1 MSGFDDSF
9 GYGGYRKAGAEVP
22 PPPPPSDIPLPPIYG
37 PLKHILN
44 TPPPGHNSDQ
54 QASRQSVRISE
65 STGDIAIVSGP
76 GSESVV
82 PLSLFNQMLLR
93 MERLENENELLMRVI
108 DELNAVVERERGA
121 EFKVYEHPAVSTLTA
136 APAQIPTGE
145 GEGVVPPWR
154 LKK

>member
-9 GYGGYRKAGAEVP
+9 GYGGYRKAGAEAP
-22 PPPPPSDIPLPPIYG
+22 PPPPPSEIPLPPIYG

-44 TPPPGHNSDQ
+44 APPPGHGSDQ
-54 QASRQSVRISE
+54 QPSRLSLRISE
-65 STGDIAIVSGP
+65 STGDVAIVSGP

-82 PLSLFNQMLLR
+82 PLSLFSQMLIR

-108 DELNAVVERERGA
+108 DELNAVLERERGS
-121 EFKVYEHPAVSTLTA
+121 EFKVYEHPSVGTVTA
-136 APAQIPTGE
+136 PPAEIVAGDE
-145 GEGVVPPWR
+145 DVVPPWR

>member
-9 GYGGYRKAGAEVP
+9 GYGGYRKAGSEIP
-22 PPPPPSDIPLPPIYG
+22 PPPPPLGIPLPPIYG

-54 QASRQSVRISE
+54 QPSRQSLRISE
-65 STGDIAIVSGP
+65 STGDVAIVAGP
-76 GSESVV
+76 GSEAVV
-82 PLSLFNQMLLR
+82 PLSLFSQMLIR

-108 DELNAVVERERGA
+108 DELNVVLERERGS
-121 EFKVYEHPAVSTLTA
+121 EFKVYEHPSVGTVTASAAEIPAVD
-136 APAQIPTGE
+136 E
-145 GEGVVPPWR
+145 DVVPPWR